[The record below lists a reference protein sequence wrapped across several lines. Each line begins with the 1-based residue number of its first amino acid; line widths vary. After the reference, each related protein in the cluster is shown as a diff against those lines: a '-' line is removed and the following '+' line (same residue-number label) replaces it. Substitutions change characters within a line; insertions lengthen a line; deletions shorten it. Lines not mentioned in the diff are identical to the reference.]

1 MVLCFRVCLNGLVF
15 QSVLELFLFF
25 SKCVFGSCHHA
36 GSGCSCVP
44 ECGATFPLASTL
56 KQHARI
62 HSGERPFSCIDCHK
76 TFSRSGDLTS
86 HMRVHTGLKPFL
98 CHDCGKRF
106 ASSSDLTKHK
116 RTHTG
121 DKPFECSECH
131 KKFPFPHRL
140 TAHMRSHTGD
150 KPYLCTVCGA
160 AFARA
165 SNLTV
170 HFRIHTGDKPFE
182 CDECGKRFSD
192 SGNLCKHR
200 RTSHGGTGRKSD
212 RAPSSE
218 APAIAGFPPGTDF
231 PDLTLPSQLTLP
243 QTVPATSLPAFA
255 PNSALLAPQGVGL
268 GSEDSGS
275 APVGCDS
282 LPASYSSLSQAPSA
296 LSVANALMER
306 GGAFPPAFDGDGSLV
321 SGAKPAAAAVLGE
334 EGRSGSLTL
343 KCEDCPAGFADPGVL
358 AKRSQGLH
366 SSLDRSFIAVGSVE
380 PHPSAA
386 AVAFQDVRVG
396 SSSSGG
402 GGCGMGDE
410 QVSTLPYFSTAALS
424 YYYQQ

>member
-1 MVLCFRVCLNGLVF
+1 MVVCFRVCMNCFCFL
-15 QSVLELFLFF
+15 QSL
-25 SKCVFGSCHHA
+25 FGSCHHA
-36 GSGCSCVP
+36 SSGCFCVP

-62 HSGERPFSCIDCHK
+62 HSGERPFSCVDCHK

-200 RTSHGGTGRKSD
+200 RTSHGGTRRKSD
-212 RAPSSE
+212 KAPSME
-218 APAIAGFPPGTDF
+218 ALAVAGVPPGTDF

-243 QTVPATSLPAFA
+243 QTAPPTSLPAFA
-255 PNSALLAPQGVGL
+255 RNSALLAPQSLGL
-268 GSEDSGS
+268 GGEDSGS
-275 APVGCDS
+275 PLIGCDALPPNRCDS
-282 LPASYSSLSQAPSA
+282 LPSSYSSLSQAPSA
-296 LSVANALMER
+296 LSVASTLTER

-334 EGRSGSLTL
+334 EGRSDSLTL
-343 KCEDCPAGFADPGVL
+343 KCEDCPASFADPGIL
-358 AKRSQGLH
+358 AKHSQGLH

-380 PHPSAA
+380 PHPSVA
-386 AVAFQDVRVG
+386 AVAFQDVRV
-396 SSSSGG
+396 SSSSD

-410 QVSTLPYFSTAALS
+410 QASTLPYFSAAALS